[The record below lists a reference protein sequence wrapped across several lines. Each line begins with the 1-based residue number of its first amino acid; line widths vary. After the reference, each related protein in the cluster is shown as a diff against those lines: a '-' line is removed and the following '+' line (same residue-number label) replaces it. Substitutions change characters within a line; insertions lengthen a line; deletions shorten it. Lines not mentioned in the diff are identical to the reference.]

1 MKPITLATLA
11 QSTKQEVFDYVA
23 HHLLT
28 QNEKSLSKKYGSVQI
43 GCVYRNQYNLACAAG
58 CLIAGV
64 EYKAYMEGISWGKLV
79 EVKIVPSNHK
89 ELIMD
94 LQRVHDDCEIED
106 WREHLSK
113 VAKEFSLKFNQG

>member
-1 MKPITLATLA
+1 MKPITLATLPQA
-11 QSTKQEVFDYVA
+11 TEQEVFDYVA

-28 QNEKSLSKKYGSVQI
+28 QNEKSQQKSEYSMR
-43 GCVYRNQYNLACAAG
+43 GCLYKTPANLACAAG

-64 EYKAYMEGISWGKLV
+64 EYKACMEGKSWEKLV
-79 EVKIVPSNHK
+79 EGKIVPSSHK

-94 LQRVHDDCEIED
+94 LQRVHDDCEVSN
-106 WREHLSK
+106 WRDHLSK